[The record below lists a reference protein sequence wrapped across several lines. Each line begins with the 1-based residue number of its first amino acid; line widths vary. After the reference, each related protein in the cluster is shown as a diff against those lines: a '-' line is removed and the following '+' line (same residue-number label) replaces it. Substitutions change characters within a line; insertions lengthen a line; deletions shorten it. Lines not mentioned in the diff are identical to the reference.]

1 VDEGD
6 PRNEH
11 HHRLRASVIL
21 DVFNHFMPK
30 SIFERLSTLVPGHV
44 TLTAFPELPTL
55 WDVGARLKMM
65 DEFDGLQ
72 QVLSLA
78 NPPIEMLGP
87 PALTPDLA
95 RIANDGL
102 AELCRRHPDRFPA
115 FIASMPMNNVE
126 ACVREADRAIGEL
139 GAKGIQVFTNVLGKP
154 LSAPEFRPIF
164 QNMAKHDLPVWIHP
178 IRGPQFADYATEKA
192 SENEIWF
199 TFGWPYETTACVT
212 RLIFSGIYDEL
223 PGLKIIT
230 HHMGGMVPF
239 YAGKIDLGFDQIF
252 HGKTGENPV
261 ARKAGLKKRP
271 VEYYRMLYGDTALNG
286 SAPATRCGHAFFGTS
301 HCLFATDAPFDAE
314 KGRML
319 IRETIRAVNGLEIS
333 KPEKDRIFAGN
344 ARELLR
350 LN

>member
-1 VDEGD
+1 MY
-6 PRNEH
+6 
-11 HHRLRASVIL
+11 L
-21 DVFNHFMPK
+21 DVFNHFMP
-30 SIFERLSTLVPGHV
+30 SAIFERLAELVPGHIA
-44 TLTAFPELPTL
+44 LSAFPELPTL
-55 WDVGARLKMM
+55 WNVDARLRMM

-78 NPPIEMLGP
+78 NPPIEVLGP
-87 PALTPDLA
+87 PDRTPALA

-102 AELCRRHPDRFPA
+102 AELCRKHPERFPC

-126 ACVREADRAIGEL
+126 ACVREADRAIREL

-154 LSAPEFRPIF
+154 LSAPEFRPLF
-164 QNMAKHDLPVWIHP
+164 RRMAEHDLPVWIHP
-178 IRGPQFADYATEKA
+178 IRGPQFADYATEKV

-212 RLIFSGIYDEL
+212 RLIFSGLYDEL

-252 HGKTGENPV
+252 HGKPGDNPV
-261 ARKAGLKKRP
+261 ARKAGLRKKP
-271 VEYYRMLYGDTALNG
+271 VEYYKMIYADTALNG
-286 SAPATRCGHAFFGTS
+286 SLPATRCGHEFFSTG

-314 KGRML
+314 QGRML
-319 IRETIRAVNGLEIS
+319 IRETIKAVNGLDI
-333 KPEKDRIFAGN
+333 PRAEKDRIFAGN
-344 ARELLR
+344 ARSLLK
-350 LN
+350 LD